1 MSLTVACVWVNG
13 HLPYPVEYVEKLHAM
28 ARRYI
33 SRPFEFVCLTDQPT
47 NLAFAHIKMHGVNTV
62 TVPKPAVGVKGW
74 WSKVELFNSAHG
86 LKGRVLYLDLDTLIV
101 DSLDAVI
108 DYPADF
114 ALAPHGGTFNGKGR
128 LQVVKRFNS
137 SVMVWDAGAADF
149 LYRHW
154 TPAAMQVLWGDQDWT
169 GMMAPGA
176 ATMPAEW
183 FPRMSE
189 FAWPNVPKDAK
200 VVLCKKPKNADAS
213 KVLTGFAE
221 AWG

>member
-1 MSLTVACVWVNG
+1 MMLTVACVWVNG

-28 ARRYI
+28 AERSTDHVFR
-33 SRPFEFVCLTDQPT
+33 FVCLTDQP
-47 NLAFAHIKMHGVNTV
+47 KK
-62 TVPKPAVGVKGW
+62 VPATMQAIEIPNPNPMKGW
-74 WSKVELFNSAHG
+74 WSKIELFNPG
-86 LKGRVLYLDLDTLIV
+86 RFIGRVLYLDLDTLIV
-101 DSLDAVI
+101 GNLDAII
-108 DYPADF
+108 DFPSEF
-114 ALAPHGGTFNGKGR
+114 ALAPHAGTFNGKGR

-149 LYRHW
+149 LYRYW
-154 TPAAMQVLWGDQDWT
+154 TPAAAQVLWGDQDYI

-176 ATMPAEW
+176 AVMPAEW

-200 VVLCKKPKNADAS
+200 VVLCKKPKNADAAR
-213 KVLTGFAE
+213 VLTGFAE